1 MVMDAYNKLI
11 LHDILRSG
19 CEEVIGRSLRKLVS
33 TTVNILVKIKLFS
46 DVRISKTEFYVNT

>member
-19 CEEVIGRSLRKLVS
+19 CEEVIDRSLRKLVS
-33 TTVNILVKIKLFS
+33 TTVNILVKIKSFS